1 MKRVGL
7 WVRALT
13 ASVCM
18 GAAWGAVAET
28 APGSC
33 EREASSAR
41 SGAARHFLVL
51 AAAKDVFYDRSGPSF
66 VMLIRTDTAADESE
80 MGAVGIYPDD
90 QGRAVFGSVPWQTYD
105 TFLREPG
112 KRSQG
117 TMLRLEINEPQ
128 YQRILAVLR
137 SWDRRARED
146 QLLYRDD
153 VFMNN
158 ILLVKQATEELNR
171 CRESVKLYKLDWS
184 LEDRISDDNPRSH
197 VPRLVF
203 EELRR
208 HNASAHVA
216 DSTMPEGLLS
226 LAGSEPLFARAP
238 APALQEA
245 AVRDPAAAHAH
256 HHHVTEPAAAAR

>member
-33 EREASSAR
+33 ERETSSAR
-41 SGAARHFLVL
+41 SSAARHFLVL
-51 AAAKDVFYDRSGPSF
+51 AAAKEVFYDRSGPSF
-66 VMLIRTDTAADESE
+66 VMLIRADITADESE

-105 TFLREPG
+105 AFMREPG
-112 KRSQG
+112 KRSQSI
-117 TMLRLEINEPQ
+117 MLRLEINEPQ
-128 YQRILAVLR
+128 YERILGVLR

-153 VFMNN
+153 VYMNN

-171 CRESVKLYKLDWS
+171 CRESVNLYKLDWS

-208 HNASAHVA
+208 QNASVHVA
-216 DSTMPEGLLS
+216 DSTMPAGLLS
-226 LAGSEPLFARAP
+226 LAGSEPLLARKP
-238 APALQEA
+238 APEEA

-256 HHHVTEPAAAAR
+256 HHHHVTEPAAAPR